1 MQRFFTFLFTAAF
14 AVALPLQAQ
23 NPMSQEA
30 QASWTSTSANLL
42 AAAEKMPADKYGF
55 KPAPES
61 QSFADLVAHTAQSAM
76 RSCSGLNGEGVQSN
90 ADAAA
95 GKDALVAALKA
106 GLEQC
111 TKANAALTDATAAEM
126 VPAGRAQRTRIGALY
141 GNTKHLEHEYA
152 QMAVHFRLN
161 GLVPPSSDRSGR

>member
-1 MQRFFTFLFTAAF
+1 MQRFFTFLFAAAF
-14 AVALPLQAQ
+14 ALALPLQAQ
-23 NPMSQEA
+23 NPLSQEA
-30 QASWTSTSANLL
+30 QAAWTRTSGNLM

-61 QSFADLVAHTAQSAM
+61 QSFGELIAHTASSAM
-76 RSCSGLNGEGVQSN
+76 RTCSALTGEGKQSS

-95 GKDALVAALKA
+95 GKDALVAALGA
-106 GLEQC
+106 GLAEC
-111 TKANAALTDATAAEM
+111 DAANKALTDATATDMIE
-126 VPAGRAQRTRIGALY
+126 GRRGARSRLGTLY
-141 GNTKHLEHEYA
+141 GNTIHLEHEYA